1 MTQLARLIS
10 ILTLLRSKRLL
21 TATELAE
28 KYDVSV
34 RTIYRDIRKLEEAG
48 VPVYTIEGRGYSL
61 IDTYTIAPVQFT
73 EKQAN
78 ALITAEHIIN
88 QSKDVSFVNDFKEA
102 MVKIKSVFK
111 TSVQEKSE
119 LLSDKIHVFNWKLEN
134 NASNALSEIQ
144 LAITNFNIMKINYKK
159 ANDYQISSRKI
170 EPCAMYSTDNKW
182 ILIAWCH
189 LRNEMRAFRVDR
201 IQNFKILTETFE
213 DRKFNISD
221 YFASYPY
228 SSHNYNN

>member
-48 VPVYTIEGRGYSL
+48 VPVYTVEGRGYSL

-102 MVKIKSVFK
+102 LVKIKSVFK

-119 LLSDKIHVFNWKLEN
+119 LLSDKIHVFNWKLEDTS
-134 NASNALSEIQ
+134 SNALSEIQ
-144 LAITNFNIMKINYKK
+144 LAITHFNIMEINYKK
-159 ANDYQISSRKI
+159 ANDYQVSKRKI

-189 LRNEMRAFRVDR
+189 LRNDMRSFRVDR
-201 IQNFKILTETFE
+201 IQSFVILSETFE

-221 YFASYPY
+221 YFASHPY
-228 SSHNYNN
+228 SNQKYPN